1 MQDTFGRSIN
11 YLRLSVTEACNFN
24 CNYCAPEGRTRID
37 ASPLSLDEITRVVR
51 AAVALGI
58 VNIRLTGGE
67 PLLRR
72 DIVEIVCALVAIP
85 GVRDVA
91 LTTNAFRLAELAQAL
106 KDAGLARANISLD
119 SLQRERFAKIVG
131 VDAFDLVWRGIETAE
146 RVGFAPLKINAVIL
160 RDVNDD
166 EVNAF
171 ARLSVDRAWSVRFI
185 ELMPV
190 GVTDAAREFFA
201 RHFVSARE
209 IQARLPA
216 LEPVTSHAERG
227 NGPAKIFRLPNAR
240 GTIGFITA
248 ASDHFC
254 AMCNRIRI
262 TARGEARSCLFGND
276 GFDVRAAINGDDTK
290 LQRLLTEVVNSKPEC
305 HPLGDEFQIVAG
317 AMAEIGG

>member
-1 MQDTFGRSIN
+1 MQDTFGRTIN
-11 YLRLSVTEACNFN
+11 YLRLAVTEACNFN
-24 CNYCAPEGRTRID
+24 CNYCAPEGRNRIG
-37 ASPLSLDEITRVVR
+37 ASPMTLDEITRVVR

-72 DIVEIVCALVAIP
+72 DIIEIVRALVAIA

-91 LTTNAFRLAELAQAL
+91 LTTNAFRLAELAQPL
-106 KDAGLARANISLD
+106 RDAGLARVNISLD
-119 SLQRERFAKIVG
+119 SLRRARFAEIVG
-131 VDAFDLVWRGIETAE
+131 IDAFDQVWRGIEEAE
-146 RVGFAPLKINAVIL
+146 RVGFAPLKINAVVL

-166 EVNAF
+166 EVNDF

-216 LEPVTSHAERG
+216 LKPVASHFG

-248 ASDHFC
+248 ASEHFC

-276 GFDVRAAINGDDTK
+276 GFDVRAAINGDDAK
-290 LQRLLTEVVNSKPEC
+290 LQHLLAEVVNSKPEQ
-305 HPLGDEFQIVAG
+305 HPLDDEFQIVAG